1 MSDKLCRENGLSVL
15 VPEKGSKGK
24 NYAAYKKEKTEK
36 AKLKLAI
43 DTLVPAVSDF
53 EELLSR
59 LLGAGY

>member
-1 MSDKLCRENGLSVL
+1 M
-15 VPEKGSKGK
+15 PEKGSKGK